1 MAEKATSE
9 GLIGSDMTEGAKRIV
24 AAGYDEIAEAYLRW
38 SATSL
43 LREHWL
49 DALIALLPTGARVL
63 DLGCG
68 AGIPVACRLAD
79 HGYDVTGVDGSH
91 RQIELARHN
100 EQRATFVTADMTAV
114 EFERQSFDA
123 VTAFYSITHI
133 PRDEHSALL
142 QKIRTWL
149 KPGGLLLAS
158 LGAED
163 SPDWSGDWLGTTMFF
178 SHFDATTNRVLVEA
192 AGLNIERSEVV
203 GEMEDD
209 KLVRFLWVIAR
220 RPLA

>member
-1 MAEKATSE
+1 
-9 GLIGSDMTEGAKRIV
+9 MTDDAKRIV

-38 SATSL
+38 SAASS

-68 AGIPVACRLAD
+68 AGIPVARRLAD
-79 HGYDVTGVDGSH
+79 HGCEVTGVDGSH
-91 RQIELARHN
+91 RQVELARNN
-100 EQRATFVTADMTAV
+100 EPRGTFVTADMTAV
-114 EFERQSFDA
+114 EFEGQPFDA

-133 PRDEHSALL
+133 PRDEHAALL
-142 QKIRTWL
+142 RKTRTWL
-149 KPGGLLLAS
+149 KPGGLFLAS

-163 SPDWSGDWLGTTMFF
+163 SPDWSGEWLGTTMFF
-178 SHFDATTNRVLVEA
+178 SHFAAATNRTLVEA
-192 AGLNIERSEVV
+192 AGLNIERSELV
-203 GEMEDD
+203 GEMEDG
-209 KLVRFLWVIAR
+209 KLVRFLWLIAQ